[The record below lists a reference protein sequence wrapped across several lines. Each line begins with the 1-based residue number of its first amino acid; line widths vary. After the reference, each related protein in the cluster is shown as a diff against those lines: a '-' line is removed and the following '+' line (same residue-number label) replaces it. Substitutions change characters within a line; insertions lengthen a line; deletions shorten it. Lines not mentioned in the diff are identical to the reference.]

1 MTQVC
6 ECGHDAGSHNALRFN
21 CLATIGGTHATRCA
35 CKAFAP
41 QSCTCG
47 TLPPHLHRR
56 GCFVYA
62 PRPVSPEAAREHLRE
77 RDEAPRSCDAFP
89 TAAPRQHCG
98 CRSCTAE
105 RHAQGFYAEAAP
117 PIERMPKI
125 GKDAL
130 PVGEPLTCAHGTWT
144 RPHVIR
150 CMRCFPEAARCDE
163 TSHEWRYSLTSGGY
177 VCATCGL
184 EAFPI
189 ADEPEAAP
197 PRATTPEPL
206 TEDELAAIRRHHE
219 ARYTPNWMH
228 SERLL
233 REVDRL
239 RSSEGAREAERL
251 REELAEAQ
259 VDLDAGEFVGEHA
272 ILCRVFDD
280 VDEVYA
286 EWDAYDKSGWL
297 SRARALGGFIRG
309 RLDARASEG
318 AREAE
323 RLRAAVEAYVEAW
336 EAKDFADCIEADD
349 ADTLALQQLRGREK
363 ARAFGALRASLRATP
378 PETETEP

>member
-1 MTQVC
+1 
-6 ECGHDAGSHNALRFN
+6 
-21 CLATIGGTHATRCA
+21 
-35 CKAFAP
+35 
-41 QSCTCG
+41 
-47 TLPPHLHRR
+47 
-56 GCFVYA
+56 
-62 PRPVSPEAAREHLRE
+62 
-77 RDEAPRSCDAFP
+77 
-89 TAAPRQHCG
+89 
-98 CRSCTAE
+98 
-105 RHAQGFYAEAAP
+105 
-117 PIERMPKI
+117 MPKI

-150 CMRCFPEAARCDE
+150 CMRCFPEAAPPETCPRCGHFECYANGCDHMDDTGRRCRCKGLAEAARCDE

-251 REELAEAQ
+251 R
-259 VDLDAGEFVGEHA
+259 
-272 ILCRVFDD
+272 
-280 VDEVYA
+280 
-286 EWDAYDKSGWL
+286 
-297 SRARALGGFIRG
+297 
-309 RLDARASEG
+309 
-318 AREAE
+318 
-323 RLRAAVEAYVEAW
+323 AAVEAYVEAW

>member
-1 MTQVC
+1 M
-6 ECGHDAGSHNALRFN
+6 
-21 CLATIGGTHATRCA
+21 RC
-35 CKAFAP
+35 
-41 QSCTCG
+41 
-47 TLPPHLHRR
+47 
-56 GCFVYA
+56 
-62 PRPVSPEAAREHLRE
+62 
-77 RDEAPRSCDAFP
+77 FP
-89 TAAPRQHCG
+89 
-98 CRSCTAE
+98 
-105 RHAQGFYAEAAP
+105 EAAP
-117 PIERMPKI
+117 PE
-125 GKDAL
+125 
-130 PVGEPLTCAHGTWT
+130 TC
-144 RPHVIR
+144 PR
-150 CMRCFPEAARCDE
+150 CGHFECYANGCDHMDDTGRRCRCKGLAEAARCDE

-323 RLRAAVEAYVEAW
+323 RLRAAAERFVAANDASTTACHLTESGDDIANMFEW
-336 EAKDFADCIEADD
+336 AD
-349 ADTLALQQLRGREK
+349 
-363 ARAFGALRASLRATP
+363 AFDALRASLRATP
-378 PETETEP
+378 PDDTTQEPEP